1 MLLMRGVT
9 SSYAVDPRGESVI
22 GLVEDGAMR
31 VVRARQRHVVR
42 AGELCAWD
50 PSAAHSGRPYG
61 AQAWAARVMVLEPQS
76 LTALLDDGEAA
87 ALALRFGRPVV
98 ADRAVGVAFRRAH
111 RALED
116 DAVPTLARDV
126 LLGDWLAVMVR
137 AAEPPV
143 AGAGRARRD
152 PALRRACAYLEEHL
166 ARNVSLDEL
175 AQASGASRFRLARLF
190 RTGLGLPPHGYQ
202 LALRIAAARRALE
215 AGASVTGAAA
225 ATGFADQAHLHRHFR
240 RTLGIT
246 PARYAASFART
257 NVQDGGGGAR

>member
-22 GLVEDGAMR
+22 GLVEGGAMR

-61 AQAWAARVMVLEPQS
+61 GQAWAARVMVLEPRS
-76 LTALLDDGEAA
+76 LTALLDDGEAT

-98 ADRAVGVAFRRAH
+98 ADRAVSVAFRRAH

-116 DAVPTLARDV
+116 DAVSTLARDV
-126 LLGDWLAVMVR
+126 LLGDWLAVMGR
-137 AAEPPV
+137 AAEPV
-143 AGAGRARRD
+143 VGAGRARRD

-175 AQASGASRFRLARLF
+175 ARASGASRFRLARLF
-190 RTGLGLPPHGYQ
+190 RAGLGLPPHGYQ
-202 LALRIAAARRALE
+202 LALRIVAARRALE

-246 PARYAASFART
+246 PARYAAGFART